1 MRGAIGR
8 GLRQRRGIA
17 DHESEARYFQWRAV
31 LTGTSTAA
39 PTLTSLSSAYLPRNI
54 RPQVVSITVHPPG
67 VVFQKPFS
75 SGETEI
81 AGLDEEAQDRRAAS
95 NSSGGGGAPA
105 LGRRFSRRSLQTLP
119 EAEDDNRTS

>member
-1 MRGAIGR
+1 MP
-8 GLRQRRGIA
+8 GIA
-17 DHESEARYFQWRAV
+17 DHESESAIRGAV

-75 SGETEI
+75 SGET
-81 AGLDEEAQDRRAAS
+81 
-95 NSSGGGGAPA
+95 
-105 LGRRFSRRSLQTLP
+105 SRWP
-119 EAEDDNRTS
+119 